1 MIETFS
7 NISLSKQVP
16 FMQAARE
23 ITAML
28 ADLKLEPVEGYL
40 LNEGLLRI
48 DVAIPG
54 NKIALTLETSDG
66 YACNAPKQP
75 LGSTV
80 LEWRLLSCREWQ
92 VTPNAF
98 PIPTPSLFA
107 HTTWIWVWVTK
118 SRRGE

>member
-1 MIETFS
+1 
-7 NISLSKQVP
+7 
-16 FMQAARE
+16 
-23 ITAML
+23 ML
-28 ADLKLEPVEGYL
+28 ADLKLEPVEGYM

-48 DVAIPG
+48 DIAIPG

-92 VTPNAF
+92 V
-98 PIPTPSLFA
+98 ISTPSPSISPCSSSPLLSQNTEQA
-107 HTTWIWVWVTK
+107 
-118 SRRGE
+118 